1 MMKPVRPCKSFVRVK
16 GGFAFLASN
25 IHRRAPAQI
34 EDGMNMTTVGR
45 LALVPALALL
55 LTSTGCAKK
64 APERLTKLDNDV
76 QKFSYAMGMDV
87 GGYLKTQ
94 PGEMDMTAFQ
104 QGLEDARSGGAL
116 LLTEEEAQTIKMTEG
131 QKRMEEQAKELEE
144 TSRVFLEENAK
155 KPGVTV
161 TDSGLQYEVIAPA
174 DGPKPA
180 TGSTVTVHYTGTLT
194 DSTKFDSS
202 VDRGEPATFPLNGVI
217 PGWTEGLQLMSV
229 GSKYRFFIPPA
240 LGYGARGAGGVIP
253 PNAVL
258 IFEVELIS
266 FE

>member
-1 MMKPVRPCKSFVRVK
+1 
-16 GGFAFLASN
+16 
-25 IHRRAPAQI
+25 
-34 EDGMNMTTVGR
+34 MNMTTVGR

-55 LTSTGCAKK
+55 ITGTGCAKK

-94 PGEMDMTAFQ
+94 PGEMDMVAFQ
-104 QGLEDARSGGAL
+104 QGLEDARAGGAL

-131 QKRMEEQAKELEE
+131 QKRMEAQAKELEE
-144 TSRVFLEENAK
+144 KSKVFLEENGK
-155 KPGVTV
+155 KAGVT
-161 TDSGLQYEVIAPA
+161 TTASGLQYEVITPV
-174 DGPKPA
+174 DGPKPVA
-180 TGSTVTVHYTGTLT
+180 GSTVTVHYTGTLT